1 VSATRWCR
9 RPDVLTRRSLDALL
23 LLPVEGDD
31 LVTLARTGP
40 EVWGLLAEP
49 RTLDELAA
57 ILADRYGAP
66 QAVVAADV
74 QPILDALV
82 EGGLVEV
89 LDDPPQGP

>member
-57 ILADRYGAP
+57 VLADRYGAP

-82 EGGLVEV
+82 EGGLAEV
-89 LDDPPQGP
+89 LDPPQAP

>member
-40 EVWGLLAEP
+40 EVWDLLAEP

-57 ILADRYGAP
+57 VLAERYGAAE
-66 QAVVAADV
+66 AVVAADV

-89 LDDPPQGP
+89 LDALQGP